1 MENFGEALLLMVVG
15 MATVI
20 VILLL
25 IIFLGKLLIL
35 LINKY
40 VPAEEIAPKPQQQQG
55 PAPIPSHIM
64 AAITSAVSVV
74 TQGKGKITKVEKL

>member
-1 MENFGEALLLMVVG
+1 MENFGEALLLMLIG
-15 MATVI
+15 MSTVI

-25 IIFLGKLLIL
+25 IIFLGKLLIYL
-35 LINKY
+35 TNKY
-40 VPAEEIAPKPQQQQG
+40 VPVEEIAPKPQQQQG

-74 TQGKGKITKVEKL
+74 TQGKGKITKVDKL

>member
-1 MENFGEALLLMVVG
+1 MENFGTALLLMVVG

-25 IIFLGKLLIL
+25 IIFIGKLLIL
-35 LINKY
+35 FVNKY
-40 VPAEEIAPKPQQQQG
+40 VPEEIITPKQQTQS
-55 PAPIPSHIM
+55 PAAIPSHVL

-74 TQGKGKITKVEKL
+74 TQGKGKITKVEKI